1 MEVGISSCHVPVA
14 LFLEAV
20 LGGFEKP
27 NRTKKVFKMLINF
40 HYIYCQVFRTSQHV
54 NLCLVAV
61 AEQIRGPSVV
71 VGFERWPNFCLKTET
86 VCRCMVHFFN
96 VLKAGSSV
104 K

>member
-1 MEVGISSCHVPVA
+1 MEVGISSCPVA

-40 HYIYCQVFRTSQHV
+40 HYIVRFFVPRFSQHV

-71 VGFERWPNFCLKTET
+71 VGFERWNFCLKTET